1 MFNNNCYFLLSA
13 LPAENFCIH
22 YRQPT
27 NIVMRSISP
36 TSPSTKPG
44 VAYSQYQQK
53 KKKNSDYITCPETLI
68 WLEMVNPIRNI
79 VLLKSLSQ

>member
-1 MFNNNCYFLLSA
+1 MLLFIECPTCRE
-13 LPAENFCIH
+13 LCIH

-44 VAYSQYQQK
+44 VAYPQYQQK
-53 KKKNSDYITCPETLI
+53 EIQITLPVQRHLFG
-68 WLEMVNPIRNI
+68 
-79 VLLKSLSQ
+79 

>member
-53 KKKNSDYITCPETLI
+53 KKKIQITLPVQRHLFG
-68 WLEMVNPIRNI
+68 
-79 VLLKSLSQ
+79 